1 MVLLFTS
8 CCQTVS
14 TLSGHRPGDY
24 ELTIILVPSTVK
36 WLSEDEK
43 SFVQGRLPINSPK
56 SSDKDFDWQEFK
68 NTFKDYRLWLF
79 LGVWGFYTVGTT
91 GLTFY
96 QPSIIAQLGFT

>member
-1 MVLLFTS
+1 VSLCIS

-14 TLSGHRPGDY
+14 TVSDLGPTEY
-24 ELTIILVPSTVK
+24 ELTTTIVPSTVK
-36 WLSEDEK
+36 WLSEDER
-43 SFVQGRLPINSPK
+43 SFVQSRLPINSPK

-96 QPSIIAQLGFT
+96 QPSIIAELGFT

>member
-1 MVLLFTS
+1 MI
-8 CCQTVS
+8 
-14 TLSGHRPGDY
+14 SGHRPGNN
-24 ELTIILVPSTVK
+24 ELTTRLVPSTVK
-36 WLSEDEK
+36 WLTEDEK
-43 SFVQGRLPINSPK
+43 SFIQGRLPVNSPK

-96 QPSIIAQLGFT
+96 QPSIIAELGFT

>member
-1 MVLLFTS
+1 VFHLW
-8 CCQTVS
+8 
-14 TLSGHRPGDY
+14 PADY
-24 ELTIILVPSTVK
+24 ELTITIVPSTVK
-36 WLSEDEK
+36 WLSEDEI
-43 SFVQGRLPINSPK
+43 SFVQSRLPINSPK

-96 QPSIIAQLGFT
+96 QPSIIAELGFT